1 MSERGA
7 AEPRPTG
14 DPAAMAAIA
23 EFVAERAGAAA
34 AGGVDPHGAA
44 ATPVVE
50 EIVAA
55 FAVLHGRDD
64 DPAYRTWL
72 GELVATFTDAR
83 AERYWQLL
91 AVINGWPPV
100 PATVPAWEWLQSALA
115 G

>member
-1 MSERGA
+1 MT
-7 AEPRPTG
+7 RPSRSHLD

-23 EFVAERAGAAA
+23 ELVAECAGAAA

-44 ATPVVE
+44 AAPVVDE
-50 EIVAA
+50 LVAA
-55 FAVLHGRDD
+55 FAVMHGREDD
-64 DPAYRTWL
+64 TAYRAWL

-100 PATVPAWEWLQSALA
+100 PATVPAWEWLGQAL
-115 G
+115 